1 MFTVFGF
8 YKFQKINNLKKN
20 QKILSNLLTNKKIN
34 GSIIIS
40 KEGLNGSISGMDKD
54 IKTTIIRLKK
64 ILNIKEFDSVNNS
77 ISKFKPFHKPKV
89 KIKREVVP
97 MDLKMSNRIEKKNT
111 HIDPTKWNKLI
122 KKKETLLL
130 DARKP
135 FEHKV
140 GSFKKSVNPNIS
152 NFRDFPKYLKKLKK
166 DQPIAMFCTGGIR
179 CEKASVFL
187 ERKGFKNIYQLKGGI
202 LNYLKKIKPKKS
214 LWKGECFVFDN
225 RVSLKHGLVQGT
237 YSICGGCRQ
246 PISIKDK
253 KSKKYEEGVTCPNC
267 FDKLSKNQKSRFRMR
282 QSQIYKAKLS
292 GKKYNFQKEFN

>member
-1 MFTVFGF
+1 MFAVFGF

-20 QKILSNLLTNKKIN
+20 QNILNNLLNNKKIN

-40 KEGLNGSISGMDKD
+40 EEGLNGSISGKNKD
-54 IKTTIIRLKK
+54 IKATIIRLKK
-64 ILNIKEFDSVNNS
+64 ILNIKEFDSFNNS
-77 ISKFKPFHKPKV
+77 ESEFNPFHKPKV
-89 KIKREVVP
+89 KIKKEVVP
-97 MDLKMSNRIEKKNT
+97 MNLKMSNKVKKNNT
-111 HIDPTKWNKLI
+111 YIDPINWNKLI
-122 KKKETLLL
+122 KNKKTFLL

-140 GSFKKSVNPNIS
+140 GSFKKSVNPNID
-152 NFRDFPKYLKKLKK
+152 NFRDFPKYLKNLKK

-187 ERKGFKNIYQLKGGI
+187 EKKGFKNIYQLKGGI
-202 LNYLKKIKPKKS
+202 LNYLKKIKLKNS

-225 RVSLKHGLVQGT
+225 RVSLKHGLVKGT

-253 KSKKYEEGVTCPNC
+253 KSKRYEEGVSCNNC

-282 QSQIYKAKLS
+282 QSQIYKAKLA
-292 GKKYNFQKEFN
+292 GKKYNFQKKFN

>member
-1 MFTVFGF
+1 MFSVFGF
-8 YKFQKINNLKKN
+8 YKFQKINDLKKN
-20 QKILSNLLTNKKIN
+20 QKILSNLLTDKNIN

-40 KEGLNGSISGMDKD
+40 KEGLNGSISGMNKD

-64 ILNIKEFDSVNNS
+64 IFNIKEFDSVINS
-77 ISKFKPFHKPKV
+77 TSKFKTFNKPKE
-89 KIKREVVP
+89 KIKKEVVP
-97 MDLKMSNRIEKKNT
+97 MDLKMSNRIKKKNT
-111 HIDPTKWNKLI
+111 YIDPTKWNKLI

-187 ERKGFKNIYQLKGGI
+187 EKKGFKNIYQLKGGI

-225 RVSLKHGLVQGT
+225 RVSLKHGLAQGT

-282 QSQIYKAKLS
+282 QSQIYKAKQS
-292 GKKYNFQKEFN
+292 GKKYIFQKEFK

>member
-8 YKFQKINNLKKN
+8 YKFKKINNLKKN
-20 QKILSNLLTNKKIN
+20 QKILNNLLVNKNIN
-34 GSIIIS
+34 GSIILS
-40 KEGLNGSISGMDKD
+40 EEGLNGSISGKNKD
-54 IKTTIIRLKK
+54 IKATIIRLKK
-64 ILNIKEFDSVNNS
+64 ILSIKEFDSFNNS
-77 ISKFKPFHKPKV
+77 KSEFKPFHKPKV
-89 KIKREVVP
+89 KIKKEVVP
-97 MDLKMSNRIEKKNT
+97 MDLKMSNRITKKNT

-225 RVSLKHGLVQGT
+225 RVSLKHGLAQGT